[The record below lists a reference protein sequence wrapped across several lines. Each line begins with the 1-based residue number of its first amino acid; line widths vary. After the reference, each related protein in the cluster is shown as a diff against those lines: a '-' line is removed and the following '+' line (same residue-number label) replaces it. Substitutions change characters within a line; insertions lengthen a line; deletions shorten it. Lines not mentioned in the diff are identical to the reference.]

1 MHQCVPSGTSLASV
15 VAPEMESCITPAG
28 CWSIGV
34 WFQMADMLGAQ
45 CGAQHSQVDDNGN
58 TQRHRCP
65 YQETQCVKRLCLFV
79 SLSMCVHMWAY
90 CHACNTCWF
99 TVNALLQCTGLCV
112 CYVFTCVCV
121 SALVLIHLHSSC
133 TLAALMHTS
142 LRTITPANG
151 NEENIPKTETRGSM
165 KTEQ

>member
-1 MHQCVPSGTSLASV
+1 MPSGTSLTSV

-65 YQETQCVKRLCLFV
+65 YQETQCVKRLFICEPEYVCTHV
-79 SLSMCVHMWAY
+79 SILSCM
-90 CHACNTCWF
+90 
-99 TVNALLQCTGLCV
+99 
-112 CYVFTCVCV
+112 
-121 SALVLIHLHSSC
+121 
-133 TLAALMHTS
+133 
-142 LRTITPANG
+142 
-151 NEENIPKTETRGSM
+151 
-165 KTEQ
+165 